1 MLDVL
6 EGTVFSPKNHWV
18 LHRAPG
24 VEKLPGSWIA
34 TCCYDPVGGPQRL
47 SLVVAPE
54 GISPGSLRRLQ
65 AMGESKPHGWGHGP
79 FFRFTPVFRLNVG
92 CWEQPRWSCA
102 SVFSFRLRV
111 FGFSEQLHI
120 TYRFV
125 HQVNYGWGMVELAR
139 AYEDCRLIDWLYWLI
154 VINYHFIRLRGWQ
167 ADRFGIIQSDWCM
180 NRSK

>member
-1 MLDVL
+1 MSWRVRF
-6 EGTVFSPKNHWV
+6 FSPKNHWV

-54 GISPGSLRRLQ
+54 GISPGSWKS
-65 AMGESKPHGWGHGP
+65 APTHGWIKTTRLGTWAIFP
-79 FFRFTPVFRLNVG
+79 MYPVFRLNVG

-154 VINYHFIRLRGWQ
+154 IISFDWEVDRLIGLELYRLIDAWI
-167 ADRFGIIQSDWCM
+167 DRS
-180 NRSK
+180 R